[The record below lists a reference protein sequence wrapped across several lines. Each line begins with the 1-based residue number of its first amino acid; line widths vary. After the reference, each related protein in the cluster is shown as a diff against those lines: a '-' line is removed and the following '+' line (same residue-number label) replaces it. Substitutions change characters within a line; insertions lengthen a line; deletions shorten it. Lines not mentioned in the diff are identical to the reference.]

1 MPYVTV
7 DEIAAL
13 KGTLT
18 NDEQAMATTLIPYV
32 EAELRHRAD
41 AVGRDL
47 DMMLSAEPDL
57 GLVLKSVIADIVMR
71 EITNLEADDNMAVM
85 SSQTTES
92 AGGYSLTYTT
102 PNAGGGLFI
111 KRAELARLGLRR
123 QKWGG
128 LNVFGVGG

>member
-7 DEIAAL
+7 AEIVAL

-18 NDEQAMATTLIPYV
+18 NDEQTMAATLIPYV
-32 EAELRHRAD
+32 EADLRHRAD
-41 AVGRDL
+41 AAGKDL

-57 GLVLKSVIADIVMR
+57 EMVLKSVIADIVMR
-71 EITNLEADDNMAVM
+71 EIMIHGADDNMAVM

-92 AGGYSLTYTT
+92 AGGYSLTYTI
-102 PNAGGGLFI
+102 PNAGGGLDI
-111 KRAELARLGLRR
+111 RRKDLIRLGLRR